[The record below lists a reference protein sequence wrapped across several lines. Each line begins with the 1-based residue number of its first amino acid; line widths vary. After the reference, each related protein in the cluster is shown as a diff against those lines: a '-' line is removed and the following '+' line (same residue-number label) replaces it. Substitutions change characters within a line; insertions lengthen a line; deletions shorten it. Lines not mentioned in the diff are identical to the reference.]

1 MKDLLISV
9 QELLEEDH
17 NPVTIAYLLNVP
29 IELVYQAVEMV
40 TEEQE

>member
-17 NPVTIAYLLNVP
+17 NPVTIAYLLGVP
-29 IELVYQAVEMV
+29 IEVVYQVIELV
-40 TEEQE
+40 TELHE